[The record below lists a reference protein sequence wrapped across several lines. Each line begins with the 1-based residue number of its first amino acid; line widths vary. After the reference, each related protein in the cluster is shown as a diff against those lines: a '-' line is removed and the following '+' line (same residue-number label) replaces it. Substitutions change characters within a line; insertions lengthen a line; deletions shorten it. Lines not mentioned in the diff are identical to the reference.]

1 MGVRCLEL
9 VNEFEIKVIDKRFFY
24 NTTNLQPSD
33 LNEIFLNISE
43 NPSFKYWF
51 ILQLPWKLVLQEMK
65 NDNT

>member
-43 NPSFKYWF
+43 NPSFKY
-51 ILQLPWKLVLQEMK
+51 
-65 NDNT
+65 